1 MHFSQC
7 FQGFSQTIEPKS
19 LGYEQHRLA
28 VEELEKELKELKTQ
42 NESISEDFFA
52 KMEAEEKRNNL
63 EKEISAKKNERDLY
77 EQSTLATIPS
87 VRTYTVQEE
96 REHIIKKRKIFADK
110 VEYVMVDVVKTDD
123 SERREYIE
131 RRDGILK
138 KREEDIANLE
148 EELRSIPVG
157 NTRAIAN
164 KQKEIEASIE
174 AKNAQ
179 KDELKKEFRAKAEK
193 EIKTTIK
200 NNKRMVEDFIDE
212 NIERVKSGFSK
223 Q

>member
-1 MHFSQC
+1 MLFRS
-7 FQGFSQTIEPKS
+7 
-19 LGYEQHRLA
+19 
-28 VEELEKELKELKTQ
+28 EKELKELKTQ

-212 NIERVKSGFSK
+212 NIESP
-223 Q
+223 

>member
-1 MHFSQC
+1 
-7 FQGFSQTIEPKS
+7 
-19 LGYEQHRLA
+19 
-28 VEELEKELKELKTQ
+28 
-42 NESISEDFFA
+42 
-52 KMEAEEKRNNL
+52 
-63 EKEISAKKNERDLY
+63 
-77 EQSTLATIPS
+77 
-87 VRTYTVQEE
+87 
-96 REHIIKKRKIFADK
+96 
-110 VEYVMVDVVKTDD
+110 MVDVVKTDD

-223 Q
+223 QYVAMESALIDTISEKSLLLLFRELKQPSRKLRSLRTK